1 MTDVNSKETPKAKK
15 PFYQRPWF
23 IVLAVLVLISSI
35 TNALNKDENSTSTPQ
50 ATVTVTAETTSAAS
64 QNPVAEESQS
74 AASPTPEETLNVD
87 SDFNIANFRTSAT
100 NNLADL
106 KKDLGDLKKRAE
118 EGSLLRLLGNVLEI
132 SFNQGQ
138 LSALTDVPTKIVKTW
153 PAEMAKLEA
162 AVDALSGKTSAY
174 VSGEIGLSALKD
186 AIGKVNSIA
195 GKLEGLAGKL

>member
-1 MTDVNSKETPKAKK
+1 MTDVTSKETPKAKK

-23 IVLAVLVLISSI
+23 IVLVVLVLISSI

-50 ATVTVTAETTSAAS
+50 ATVTVTAEPTSAAS
-64 QNPVAEESQS
+64 QTPVAKESQS

-138 LSALTDVPTKIVKTW
+138 LSALTDVPTKIAKTW

-162 AVDALSGKTSAY
+162 AVDALSDKTSAY

>member
-1 MTDVNSKETPKAKK
+1 MTDVSSKEAPKANK

-50 ATVTVTAETTSAAS
+50 ATVTVTAEPTSTAS
-64 QNPVAEESQS
+64 QTPVAKESKS
-74 AASPTPEETLNVD
+74 EASPMPEETVNVD
-87 SDFNIANFRTSAT
+87 SDFNIANFRSSAT

-138 LSALTDVPTKIVKTW
+138 LSALTDVPTKIAKTW
-153 PAEMAKLEA
+153 PAEIAKLEA
-162 AVDALSGKTSAY
+162 AVDALSDKTSAY
-174 VSGEIGLSALKD
+174 VSGEISLSALKD